1 MQSEILLPYFLNGV
15 IVYIDD
21 TIIYGVDE
29 ESFWNVLNNVLGTMA
44 SRNDRLKP
52 SKCLFGM
59 VEIEFLGHVFNEFG
73 MRLSDAR
80 VQGIIDMPIP
90 NSVKQVRSFIG
101 MVNYFRDFVPELA
114 HNLIL
119 LLELTKKRWL
129 QLKLSDLVEKP
140 KKRFV
145 SKICWSKQRL

>member
-1 MQSEILLPYFLNGV
+1 MQSEILLPYFLNGA

-29 ESFWNVLNNVLGTMA
+29 ESFLNVLGTMA
-44 SRNDRLKP
+44 SRNVRLKP

-73 MRLSDAR
+73 MHLSDAR

-101 MVNYFRDFVPELA
+101 MVNYFRDFILELA
-114 HNLIL
+114 HNLIPL
-119 LLELTKKRWL
+119 FELTKKRWTT
-129 QLKLSDLVEKP
+129 
-140 KKRFV
+140 
-145 SKICWSKQRL
+145 